1 MIKKLQTINQMIKRL
16 GVYNT
21 VTYYIDVIKNRGE
34 RKKYFKEEKRIS
46 SKLPDQLRICF
57 QVSGGFGDY
66 LVFANYLEYFRRKYS
81 KDTDQIDIYFP
92 MGIGSVKSIFDN
104 SYGVNLIDKEKNIKR
119 KTYDLYIKLS
129 RFPQIYFYREI
140 KIKLMR
146 PELLQYIA
154 LCKAFEIE
162 HRDFFIF
169 SPYRDGKTA
178 DYCIQ
183 RSQIRLQQP
192 DIYGLLKITQT
203 YQFPLKIKCD
213 EQQFLKKW
221 DLETDKYITIHH
233 GCDVRYSYSTKLWKW
248 ENYDHLAGLIKESF
262 PELKIVQC
270 GVDPEQFPKMK
281 NADINLVG
289 KTTMEEVKALLKN
302 SLLHI
307 DNEGGLVHLRH
318 ALCAKKSIVLFGPT
332 SDLFY
337 GYAENENVRSN
348 VCEEPC
354 EWENAKWNTWC
365 KKIKNENSKISIC
378 MKQISDMQLW
388 IKIKMYL
395 EK

>member
-21 VTYYIDVIKNRGE
+21 VTYYIDVIKNREE
-34 RKKYFKEEKRIS
+34 RKKYFEEEKRIS

-92 MGIGSVKSIFDN
+92 MGVGSAKSIFNN
-104 SYGVNLIDKEKNIKR
+104 SYGVNLIDKEKHIKR

-129 RFPQIYFYREI
+129 RFPQICFYREI

-354 EWENAKWNTWC
+354 EWENAKWNISC
-365 KKIKNENSKISIC
+365 KKIKGVECYETEC
-378 MKQISDMQLW
+378 MK
-388 IKIKMYL
+388 KITIVEL
-395 EK
+395 EKKVEKLLNR

>member
-1 MIKKLQTINQMIKRL
+1 
-16 GVYNT
+16 
-21 VTYYIDVIKNRGE
+21 
-34 RKKYFKEEKRIS
+34 
-46 SKLPDQLRICF
+46 
-57 QVSGGFGDY
+57 
-66 LVFANYLEYFRRKYS
+66 
-81 KDTDQIDIYFP
+81 
-92 MGIGSVKSIFDN
+92 
-104 SYGVNLIDKEKNIKR
+104 
-119 KTYDLYIKLS
+119 
-129 RFPQIYFYREI
+129 
-140 KIKLMR
+140 MR

-183 RSQIRLQQP
+183 RNQIRLQQP
-192 DIYGLLKITQT
+192 DIYGLLKITQH
-203 YQFPLKIKCD
+203 YQFPLEIKCD

-221 DLETDKYITIHH
+221 NLETDKYITIHH

-270 GVDPEQFPKMK
+270 GVDPEQFPQMK

-354 EWENAKWNTWC
+354 EWENAKWNISC
-365 KKIKNENSKISIC
+365 KKIKGVECYETEC
-378 MKQISDMQLW
+378 MK
-388 IKIKMYL
+388 KITIVEL
-395 EK
+395 EKKVEKLLNR

>member
-1 MIKKLQTINQMIKRL
+1 MIKRL
-16 GVYNT
+16 LSMSQVIKRLGLYNSMI
-21 VTYYIDVIKNRGE
+21 YYIDVLKNRVD
-34 RKKYFKEEKRIS
+34 RKKYLKEENCA
-46 SKLPDQLRICF
+46 SKDDTHDLKICF

-92 MGIGSVKSIFDN
+92 MGIGSAKSIFDN

-248 ENYDHLAGLIKESF
+248 ENYDQLARLIKETF

-270 GVDPEQFPKMK
+270 GIDPELFPQMQ

-354 EWENAKWNTWC
+354 EWENAKWNISC
-365 KKIKNENSKISIC
+365 KKIKEVECYEAEC
-378 MKQISDMQLW
+378 MK
-388 IKIKMYL
+388 KITIVELGKKV
-395 EK
+395 EKLLNR

>member
-1 MIKKLQTINQMIKRL
+1 MSQVIKRL
-16 GVYNT
+16 GLYNSMI
-21 VTYYIDVIKNRGE
+21 YYIDVLKNRVD
-34 RKKYFKEEKRIS
+34 RKKYLKEENCA
-46 SKLPDQLRICF
+46 SKDDTHDLKICF

-92 MGIGSVKSIFDN
+92 MGVGSAKSIFNN
-104 SYGVNLIDKEKNIKR
+104 SYGVNLIDKEKHIKR

-129 RFPQIYFYREI
+129 RFPQICFYREI

-183 RSQIRLQQP
+183 RNQIRLQQP
-192 DIYGLLKITQT
+192 DIYGLLKITQH
-203 YQFPLKIKCD
+203 YQFPIEIKCD

-221 DLETDKYITIHH
+221 NLETDKYITIHH

-262 PELKIVQC
+262 SELKIVQC

-354 EWENAKWNTWC
+354 EWENAKWNISC
-365 KKIKNENSKISIC
+365 KKIKGVECYETEC
-378 MKQISDMQLW
+378 MK
-388 IKIKMYL
+388 KITIVEL
-395 EK
+395 EKKVEKLLNR

>member
-1 MIKKLQTINQMIKRL
+1 MIKRL
-16 GVYNT
+16 LSMSQVIKRLGLYNSMI
-21 VTYYIDVIKNRGE
+21 YYIDVLKNRVD
-34 RKKYFKEEKRIS
+34 RKKYLKEENCA
-46 SKLPDQLRICF
+46 SKDDTHDLKICF

-92 MGIGSVKSIFDN
+92 MGVGSAKSIFNN
-104 SYGVNLIDKEKNIKR
+104 SYGVNLIDKEKHIKR

-129 RFPQIYFYREI
+129 RFPQICFYREI

-337 GYAENENVRSN
+337 GYVENENVRSN

>member
-1 MIKKLQTINQMIKRL
+1 MIKRL
-16 GVYNT
+16 LSMSQVIKKLGLYNSMI
-21 VTYYIDVIKNRGE
+21 YYIDVLKNRVD
-34 RKKYFKEEKRIS
+34 RKKYLKEENCA
-46 SKLPDQLRICF
+46 SKDDTHDLKICF

-92 MGIGSVKSIFDN
+92 MGIGSAKSIFDN
-104 SYGVNLIDKEKNIKR
+104 SYGVNLIDKEKHIKR

-129 RFPQIYFYREI
+129 RFPQICFYREI

-183 RSQIRLQQP
+183 RNQIRLQQP

-354 EWENAKWNTWC
+354 EWENAKWNISC
-365 KKIKNENSKISIC
+365 KKIKGVECYETEC
-378 MKQISDMQLW
+378 MK
-388 IKIKMYL
+388 KITIVEL
-395 EK
+395 EKKVEKLLNR